1 MGGLGARGG
10 DRRQQL
16 HRSRRPAAVLWWERW
31 RWPAWGAP
39 VRGVEG
45 GGGLI
50 LRREGPKRGARGA
63 RGGTGSATSA
73 LYWLRGGRGGRSRV
87 PSRRREGQSEAEA
100 WLGSASGHHRAM
112 RG

>member
-1 MGGLGARGG
+1 M
-10 DRRQQL
+10 
-16 HRSRRPAAVLWWERW
+16 
-31 RWPAWGAP
+31 
-39 VRGVEG
+39 RGVEG

-50 LRREGPKRGARGA
+50 LGREGPKRGARGA

-100 WLGSASGHHRAM
+100 WLSSVSGHHRTV